1 MSAFAQLK
9 SIDDP
14 RDRLDKAHRIELIR
28 FAQQNGVAE
37 IDPEMPAIL
46 MRDIL
51 RRKGLTNIQ
60 VPNRMLGQP
69 ARRDAA
75 VVSGA
80 QSNVP
85 LTDAAADLAKQWQ
98 AQKQTVVEKPAKRVN
113 EFVEIRSKLKK
124 MRIPF
129 RRNNTM
135 QELKAKLAEH
145 GKNASQRS

>member
-28 FAQQNGVAE
+28 FAQQNGVSE

-60 VPNRMLGQP
+60 VPNRMLGQT

-75 VVSGA
+75 VISVA

-98 AQKQTVVEKPAKRVN
+98 AQKQTPVEKPAKRVN

-124 MRIPF
+124 MGVTF